1 MGWRVRRRTSVSQGG
16 RWRTVDV
23 DWTVASGWSVVGIKL
38 AGAGSRL
45 QVVVR
50 IGEVK

>member
-1 MGWRVRRRTSVSQGG
+1 
-16 RWRTVDV
+16 V
-23 DWTVASGWSVVGIKL
+23 DWTVASGWSVVCIKL

-50 IGEVK
+50 IVWGQEK